1 MSEHRNNNH
10 HCRQQTT
17 LLRKC
22 RCGKYHLHYK
32 YAMLTIPQ
40 QTLFSIMKECYEWEA
55 MRSSCPEIFHDKSLK
70 LMVGVIVLTISGKDF
85 DEFNAAIQQG
95 ASEALNIVELVGN
108 PSRD

>member
-1 MSEHRNNNH
+1 MPEQRKNNH

-22 RCGKYHLHYK
+22 HCGHYHLHYK
-32 YAMLTIPQ
+32 YVMLTILQ
-40 QTLFSIMKECYEWEA
+40 QTLFQIMKECYEWEE
-55 MRSSCPEIFHDKSLK
+55 MRSASPEIFHDKTLK
-70 LMVGVIVLTISGKDF
+70 LKIGVVELTISAEDF

-95 ASEALNIVELVGN
+95 ASEALNIVELAGN